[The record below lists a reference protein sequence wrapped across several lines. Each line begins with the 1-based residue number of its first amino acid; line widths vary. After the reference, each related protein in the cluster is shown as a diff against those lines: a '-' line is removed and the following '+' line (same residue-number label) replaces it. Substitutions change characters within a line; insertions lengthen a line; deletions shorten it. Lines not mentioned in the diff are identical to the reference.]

1 MLRNHQKLIW
11 NIRNIC
17 KPKFSFL
24 LSLFSNKNCKKKCPF
39 IAFFDIKHNKN
50 WKDDL
55 IFWPATNIFFDNLV
69 NGSIYSNIIIFV
81 RWEQCWLYD
90 RIFWFDLD
98 LLIALANPSF
108 DEVEYLFSKELLLF
122 LYLIQDLYRGCF
134 CLFCCWLWCCWA
146 DISVY
151 ITYIALN
158 FNDQPFQTMIK
169 LEPKYF
175 L

>member
-1 MLRNHQKLIW
+1 MFMSMIYWALSKFIHFLIRPW
-11 NIRNIC
+11 SKYFGQLQIM
-17 KPKFSFL
+17 
-24 LSLFSNKNCKKKCPF
+24 
-39 IAFFDIKHNKN
+39 
-50 WKDDL
+50 
-55 IFWPATNIFFDNLV
+55 FFDNLV